1 MSRKISLVK
10 SRDQAFKLG
19 TLAEAID
26 PEEQKNAAF
35 DSFIVSEPGIPA
47 VKVPSGRVLDEIPMI
62 FHRYSNLQGKIL
74 INNFSFLSRN
84 FRNAREWTLF
94 CKW

>member
-26 PEEQKNAAF
+26 PEERKNTAF

-47 VKVPSGRVLDEIPMI
+47 EKVSNGRVLDEIAMI
-62 FHRYSNLQGKIL
+62 FHRYSNLQGKKL
-74 INNFSFLSRN
+74 INKVWFFI
-84 FRNAREWTLF
+84 
-94 CKW
+94 